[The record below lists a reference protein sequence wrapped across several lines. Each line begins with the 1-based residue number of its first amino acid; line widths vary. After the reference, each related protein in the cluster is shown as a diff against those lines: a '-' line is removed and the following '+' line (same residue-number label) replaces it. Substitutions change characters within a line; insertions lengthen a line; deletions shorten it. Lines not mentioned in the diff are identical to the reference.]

1 MKNTAASESIR
12 RIQEAYEIQS
22 TINGVVTYVGKTYV
36 LIQIYG
42 YPCIMKLQELEPF
55 TVRDGKSYLG
65 RDVAVKVVRI
75 NLSNSNGYDI
85 EVSHKVVSEDV
96 LNSNNIEKFEDVKV
110 GRKYI
115 GIIKGYDEN
124 IGVFVTL
131 GRVDGLVHCSILP
144 EGFLESPC
152 KIGDAVDVCVVHK
165 NNDKQ
170 RIGLKFAENTQT
182 PFESFKE
189 TLVPN
194 KTVVTGKVAFIDRE
208 CATLHVRYNESVIC
222 VYVKKED
229 LAWEKVKNV
238 EDEVF
243 LGEEIA
249 IRYLYSQNNKLY
261 FDYKWQFATLYP
273 EELFLMDTHA
283 LLDTL
288 GIDTDR
294 FIGKIT
300 ILKPADSD
308 TASDIKGALISNL
321 ISNVETEHRITL
333 VDKYTGANIVAY
345 MPPRYVYGLQNGAYY
360 EVILEAADSDQRL
373 KEHNPY
379 MFKAQIVS
387 AKNLTD
393 PFKEQVEC
401 SFKENKTPKSNR
413 EAAGYLEE
421 IGADMYTYRDRMFYE
436 LLQNA
441 DDASSARGVKVM
453 IKIQGDYLLFS
464 HDGLSFT
471 RKDFRAIVSTANSTK
486 RFDREKTGYKG
497 IGFKSVFTDA
507 KQVLIKSGGFFF
519 KFDKEAELFR
529 DFRAFYQYVNPL
541 YTEDQLKTFLEE
553 NKEYEAEFEGV
564 YHLPW
569 QLLPFWVDS
578 VPKILEGTPFAKNYN
593 VSIALNVGPNIEQY
607 KELIKGIIQKPRFM
621 LFLRNTQRIQ
631 FEDIKWDIISIAK
644 KVDTKTN
651 IVRLKNSFASK
662 ENEVQYIVCNGND
675 IPVSNDAFNSC
686 GIPMIKEK
694 SSSLGRDKW
703 HMYQMI
709 EGVKIPLTSIPERII
724 AADTTSISYA
734 FMLDDNGEVTTIPER
749 TPSLYAYLQMED
761 RRYLF
766 PFFINADFE
775 LSSNRQEAKVSPWN
789 EYIFYHIGHNI
800 VSWIASIASTIHPNY
815 LLLLPSKYLTE
826 ELEEGKEDKLAI
838 QFNREYKNALATTPF
853 ILNDQGNIV
862 LQNEVIIDDS
872 GFSNVIGGNDFCGLL
887 KCSKRLPHPN
897 IQWSTLNNND
907 LFSEI
912 EHINLGDAVEFIINK
927 SNRRMLLRYW
937 CSTAK
942 EVRNSILEHIAK
954 MPRNK
959 KNLDA
964 HIFDIPAFTCK
975 GKHYSFN
982 KLLKSTNCI
991 IRLKCLEKVEPI
1003 IENLGIALTNEP
1015 DFSHPFRCYLETQK
1029 DAYIQHAFDI
1039 ISAATATNYA
1049 CLCPSDKEKLF
1060 RQFAETQEIKIEH
1073 ERICEWGIFT
1083 NRNGEIKP
1091 LRELANIDDK
1101 KYGDFIKV
1109 VSINDAE
1116 YNICPKLLD
1125 RFLMKARMQFEN
1137 IVLARWSSLVD
1148 MIVDEVGACGLYQ
1161 LATTTYAMMEHARN
1175 IAFDK
1180 TIITNS
1186 AFIFAGGKMNKLSDV
1201 FINNEVSLDGEVSLV
1216 VSKFTR
1222 KVVPSHTVVKAV
1234 TALPVEIKP
1243 QTLDSYI
1250 VSSDACLLDK
1260 GEIITL
1266 LSHCIKNGDTILS
1279 KHSITEKEGKY
1290 VINKLSPGQINCYSE
1305 NPQLLSFI
1313 KEHCPNF
1320 IMLPAEFSAY
1330 KKINGVYSGDELVI
1344 KVLESIK
1351 IVDDY
1356 IQKLAGICK
1365 TYTSAVKRVFISQLS
1380 KITLNKECCANPDH
1394 VSLQVVHLA
1403 STIEQP
1409 DDDLF
1414 VALRNKIYVDVDNLS
1429 SKLADVRLQQSVKIG
1444 EDSFPMSRLLPNE
1457 DSIAQFVDILRELL
1471 CEHIDKQFV
1480 DRLISQQQAV
1490 VSALEVF
1497 NSLNK
1502 QSVVLDNA
1510 VQMAFVIKYATTTRS
1525 ALVCKILDNAEQP
1538 RECNI
1543 CGYWVLE
1550 NTSFMKQSNTLNE
1563 KYLDLHKY
1571 LSLPIKDA
1579 QGDLSICQRWDN
1591 YQYIKDSLTDC
1602 EIADLL
1608 DSIECKV
1615 NTNINISSGDVSIIR
1630 SRIGLNN
1637 SIYILSELYA
1647 LNNERLPDVIERW
1660 RKKGN
1665 DKSHSGVLMSIFG
1678 VLSEDSDVVKIRKFL
1693 SNNEEYQ
1700 EAKLTSLLSSAT
1712 SSWIINKAL
1721 ILTDKQFSRIH
1732 SILLT
1737 DCYEC
1742 VEDIDSLLQSK
1753 RPERQYIQFTDYTLY
1768 LNDGPIPRIARFKSN
1783 NYIFHKYQE
1792 GNIVLCGDSIFIN
1805 ESEVDNLLNHI
1816 RSLVNTDGFT
1826 AIDLMGFMDQYQLM
1840 LSGSL
1845 EGEIDCDLDKEE
1857 RSAASEL
1864 AKQEAIS
1871 WLEEHGYDTSGAVI
1885 EYSFINGV
1893 KKENITY
1900 NIVVKSFRTKT
1911 KDLMIN
1917 PNEWLY
1923 LLKPNSKLLLYL
1935 GHVSFAVVDRSQLLG
1950 NHDFL
1955 KLRIAASNFSV
1966 EGGRIEDTLERLA
1979 RDTQYFERT
1988 HFVFEHLHDSILL
2001 RADSLDAY
2009 GLFEI
2014 NSTAPYSSAND
2025 EDIL

>member
-12 RIQEAYEIQS
+12 QIQEAYEIQS
-22 TINGVVTYVGKTYV
+22 TINGIITYVGKTYV

-42 YPCIMKLQELEPF
+42 YPCVMKLQELEPF
-55 TVRDGKSYLG
+55 TVRDSKSYLG
-65 RDVAVKVVRI
+65 REVAVKVVSI
-75 NLSNSNGYDI
+75 NLSDSNGYDI

-96 LNSNNIEKFEDVKV
+96 LNSNNIENFEDVKV
-110 GRKYI
+110 NTKYK
-115 GIIKGYDEN
+115 GVIKDYVEAL
-124 IGVFVTL
+124 GVFVTL
-131 GRVDGLVHCSILP
+131 GPIDGLIHCSLLP

-152 KIGDAVDVCVVHK
+152 KIGDVVDVRVVQK
-165 NNDKQ
+165 LDEKR
-170 RIGLKFAENTQT
+170 RISLNFTTNIQT
-182 PFESFKE
+182 PFEAFKGSLCPGE
-189 TLVPN
+189 
-194 KTVVTGKVAFIDRE
+194 TVVIGKVAFIERN
-208 CATLHVRYNESVIC
+208 CATLHVNYNNSIIC
-222 VYVKKED
+222 IYVKKED
-229 LAWEKVKNV
+229 LSWERVANV

-243 LGEEIA
+243 LGEEISV
-249 IRYLYSQNNKLY
+249 RYLYSEGNKLY
-261 FDYKWQFATLYP
+261 FDYKWQFAALYP
-273 EELFLMDTHA
+273 EELFSMDTHA
-283 LLDTL
+283 LLSTL
-288 GIDTDR
+288 GIDNNK
-294 FIGKIT
+294 FVGKIT
-300 ILKPADSD
+300 ILKAAKDS
-308 TASDIKGALISNL
+308 ASSDIKGALLSN
-321 ISNVETEHRITL
+321 IVGNVDSDKITL

-360 EVILEAADSDQRL
+360 EVTLEAADSDQRL

-387 AKNLTD
+387 AKNLAD

-486 RFDREKTGYKG
+486 RFDRKKTGYKG

-519 KFDKEAELFR
+519 KFDKEAELFK

-541 YTEDQLKTFLEE
+541 YTEEQLSTFFED
-553 NKEYEAEFEGV
+553 NKEYESEFEGV
-564 YHLPW
+564 DHLPW

-651 IVRLKNSFASK
+651 VVRLKNSFASK
-662 ENEVQYIVCNGND
+662 ENEVQYIVCSGND
-675 IPVSNDAFNSC
+675 IPVSNEAFNSC

-694 SSSLGRDKW
+694 ITSLGRDKW

-734 FMLDDNGEVTTIPER
+734 FMLDENGQVTTIPER
-749 TPSLYAYLQMED
+749 TPSLYAYLPMED

-800 VSWIASIASTIHPNY
+800 VSWIAGLASIKHPNY

-838 QFNREYKNALATTPF
+838 QFNREYKAALTTTPF
-853 ILNDQGNIV
+853 ILNDRGDVV

-872 GFSNVIGGNDFCGLL
+872 GFSGVVGANDFCGLL
-887 KCSKRLPHPN
+887 KCSKRLPNPS
-897 IQWSTLNNND
+897 IQWSALNNID
-907 LFSEI
+907 LFSDI
-912 EHINLGDAVEFIINK
+912 EHINVGDAVEFIIKK
-927 SNRRMLLRYW
+927 SNRMMLLRYW

-942 EVRNSILEHIAK
+942 EVRNSILEHIARI
-954 MPRNK
+954 PRNK
-959 KNLDA
+959 KSLDA
-964 HIFDIPAFTCK
+964 YIFDIPAFTCK
-975 GKHYSFN
+975 GKHFSFN
-982 KLLKSTNCI
+982 KLLKSTHCI
-991 IRLKCLEKVEPI
+991 IRLKCLEKVVSI
-1003 IENLGIALTNEP
+1003 IENLGIALTDET
-1015 DFSHPFRCYLETQK
+1015 DFSHPFRCYFENQK
-1029 DAYIQHAFDI
+1029 EAYIQHVFDVI
-1039 ISAATATNYA
+1039 AAATETNYVR
-1049 CLCPSDKEKLF
+1049 LTPSDKEKLF

-1073 ERICEWGIFT
+1073 ERICEWGIFS

-1091 LRELANIDDK
+1091 LKELANIDDK

-1109 VSINDAE
+1109 VAINDAE

-1125 RFLMKARMQFEN
+1125 RFLMKARTQFEN
-1137 IVLARWSSLVD
+1137 IVLARWSSLVG
-1148 MIVDEVGACGLYQ
+1148 MIVDEVSACGLYQ
-1161 LATTTYAMMEHARN
+1161 LATTTYAMMEHAKN

-1201 FINNEVSLDGEVSLV
+1201 YINDAISIDGKVSLV

-1234 TALPVEIKP
+1234 TALPIDIKS

-1250 VSSDACLLDK
+1250 VSSDDCVLDRD
-1260 GEIITL
+1260 EISTL
-1266 LSHCIKNGDTILS
+1266 LNYCIENGDTILS
-1279 KHSITEKEGKY
+1279 KHSITEKDGKY

-1305 NPQLLSFI
+1305 DPKLLSFI
-1313 KEHCPNF
+1313 NEHCPNF
-1320 IMLPAEFSAY
+1320 ILLPADFSAY
-1330 KKINGVYSGDELVI
+1330 KRINGVYSGDELVI
-1344 KVLESIK
+1344 KVLECIK
-1351 IVDDY
+1351 IVDSH
-1356 IQKLAGICK
+1356 IQKLVGICM
-1365 TYTSAVKRVFISQLS
+1365 TYTSAVKRVFISHLS
-1380 KITLNKECCANPDH
+1380 KITLNKECCTNLEH
-1394 VSLQVVHLA
+1394 VGLQVVHLA

-1414 VALRNKIYVDVDNLS
+1414 VALRNKIYVAVDNLS

-1457 DSIAQFVDILRELL
+1457 DTIAQFVDILRELL

-1480 DRLISQQQAV
+1480 DRLISQQQSV

-1502 QSVVLDNA
+1502 QTIVLENA
-1510 VQMAFVIKYATTTRS
+1510 VQMAFVIKFATTTRS
-1525 ALVCKILDNAEQP
+1525 ALVCRILDNAEQP

-1550 NTSFMKQSNTLNE
+1550 NTSFMKQSCTLNK

-1579 QGDLSICQRWDN
+1579 QRNLSIYQRWDN
-1591 YQYIKDSLTDC
+1591 YQYIKDALTDC

-1615 NTNINISSGDVSIIR
+1615 NANINITSSDVSIIR

-1637 SIYILSELYA
+1637 SVYILSELYA
-1647 LNNERLPDVIERW
+1647 LNNERLPAVIEQW
-1660 RKKGN
+1660 RK
-1665 DKSHSGVLMSIFG
+1665 SGDEKFRSEILMSIFG
-1678 VLSEDSDVVKIRKFL
+1678 VLSDSSDVVKIRKFL
-1693 SNNEEYQ
+1693 SNNGEYT
-1700 EAKLTSLLSSAT
+1700 EPKLTSLLSSAT
-1712 SSWIINKAL
+1712 SNWISSKAL
-1721 ILTDKQFSRIH
+1721 ILTDKQFCRVH
-1732 SILLT
+1732 SILLP
-1737 DCYEC
+1737 DYYEC
-1742 VEDIDSLLQSK
+1742 VEDANSLLTSK

-1768 LNDGPIPRIARFKSN
+1768 LHDGAIPRIAILKSN
-1783 NYIFHKYQE
+1783 NYIFHKYNE
-1792 GNIVLCGDSIFIN
+1792 GDIVLCGDSIFVN
-1805 ESEVDNLLNHI
+1805 EMEVNNLLSHI
-1816 RSLVNTDGFT
+1816 KSLVNTGGFT
-1826 AIDLMGFMDQYQLM
+1826 AEDLVGFIDQYQLM

-1845 EGEIDCDLDKEE
+1845 EGEIDCDLGEDA

-1871 WLEEHGYDTSGAVI
+1871 WLDEHGYDTTEAVI

-1893 KKENITY
+1893 RKGNITY
-1900 NIVVKSFRTKT
+1900 NIVVKSFRTKA
-1911 KDLMIN
+1911 KDLMLN

-1950 NHDFL
+1950 SHDFL
-1955 KLRIAASNFSV
+1955 RLRIAASNFSV
-1966 EGGRIEDTLERLA
+1966 EGGRIEETLERLA

-2001 RADSLDAY
+2001 KADSLDSY
-2009 GLFEI
+2009 GLFRV
-2014 NSTAPYSSAND
+2014 NSADSYSSAND
-2025 EDIL
+2025 DDIL